1 MLIIADLLEKKH
13 RLYRRLKENLQSFKG
28 ALERGDEAHWA
39 PLTREREEILQTI
52 DALDRQMVRAGYPA
66 GAAKVHQGP
75 ENGPV
80 SAGIAR
86 IKEIWQDVFHL
97 NLECLRFAEVRCRD
111 LKTEMATAGRE
122 VQNVKKYMAPSPY
135 TPRFIDLVK

>member
-1 MLIIADLLEKKH
+1 MLIITDLLEKKH
-13 RLYRRLKENLQSFKG
+13 RLYRRLKENMQSFKG
-28 ALERGDEAHWA
+28 ALERGDEAHLT

-66 GAAKVHQGP
+66 GEAGRPQGP
-75 ENGPV
+75 GNGPV
-80 SAGIAR
+80 SAWIAR

-111 LKTEMATAGRE
+111 LKTEMATVGRE